1 MNKFYVA
8 DTGDNHLDG
17 KVGLITSY
25 DFIKCCF
32 RTRIRVAHQMRNSD
46 FIDLSL
52 STANMEPYTR
62 VDTPTHVPH
71 PSAETCTIKL
81 GNHFSGCN
89 HVVPCV
95 TFHADVFNEIGGITA
110 SPHTGGQAQ
119 HDRLVELIKTKE
131 LMKHSDAEKIRS
143 QQAELKRGLSKL
155 CATYSPD
162 ELRPNKKLQQ
172 TCRHQNVS
180 TSKQQINHRVSEV
193 KSAWKAKIEHIVS
206 RRHGFEEVDRD
217 DNDVHEH
224 MFTHPFKTVDN
235 SLHHSCDGLPE
246 FSHYTGTEGLNDAVY
261 GKNNMASSIIIDEH
275 SISSVTPGHEMDDNI
290 INFCLSW

>member
-131 LMKHSDAEKIRS
+131 LMKHSDAEKNTITASRV
-143 QQAELKRGLSKL
+143 EKGL
-155 CATYSPD
+155 
-162 ELRPNKKLQQ
+162 
-172 TCRHQNVS
+172 
-180 TSKQQINHRVSEV
+180 V
-193 KSAWKAKIEHIVS
+193 K
-206 RRHGFEEVDRD
+206 
-217 DNDVHEH
+217 
-224 MFTHPFKTVDN
+224 
-235 SLHHSCDGLPE
+235 
-246 FSHYTGTEGLNDAVY
+246 AVCY
-261 GKNNMASSIIIDEH
+261 L
-275 SISSVTPGHEMDDNI
+275 
-290 INFCLSW
+290 LS